1 MICIGENLEKEELNE
16 QVRTELDGKF
26 IKLSEG
32 FTHYEL
38 KGEKGEK
45 TVVLIH
51 GNAAPYVTWDNTIG
65 ALIDA
70 GFRVL
75 RYDLFGH
82 GFSDRPNLDKYTRGL
97 YDNQLVE
104 LLAKLAI
111 SEPIYMVG
119 TSQGGSIS
127 AYFAAKHPEKVRK
140 LALLS
145 PFFDRF
151 EESSSANLLKARF
164 IGEFIIQLV
173 GDKKILDLSKTIF
186 SVEKRS
192 VLTREV
198 KKQLHYKGKKRAI
211 LANLRGDALSDATS
225 YYEKVK
231 KQGIQMFLTWGR
243 QDQSISGESMKRLRS
258 LIPEIEYH
266 EIENAAHLVHYEFPE
281 RINPILIKFLM
292 E

>member
-1 MICIGENLEKEELNE
+1 MIRIGENLEKEELTE
-16 QVRTELDGKF
+16 QVRSELDGKF
-26 IKLSEG
+26 IELSEG
-32 FTHYEL
+32 FVHYEI
-38 KGEKGEK
+38 KGEKGKK

-65 ALIDA
+65 DLMDA

-82 GFSDRPNLDKYTRGL
+82 GFSDRPNLDKYNRGL

-104 LLAKLAI
+104 LLDKLSI

-119 TSQGGSIS
+119 TSQGGSIC
-127 AYFAAKHPEKVRK
+127 AYFTAKHPERVRK

-145 PFFDRF
+145 PLFDSF
-151 EESSSANLLKARF
+151 EGVSSVNLLKVRF

-173 GDKKILDLSKTIF
+173 GDKKILDLSKGIL

-192 VLTREV
+192 VLTCEI
-198 KKQLHYKGKKRAI
+198 KKQMRYKGKKRAV

-225 YYEKVK
+225 YYEIVK
-231 KQGIQMFLTWGR
+231 KQGIQMLLTWGC

-258 LIPEIEYH
+258 LIPDIEYH
-266 EIENAAHLVHYEFPE
+266 EIKNAAHLAHYEFPE

-292 E
+292 K